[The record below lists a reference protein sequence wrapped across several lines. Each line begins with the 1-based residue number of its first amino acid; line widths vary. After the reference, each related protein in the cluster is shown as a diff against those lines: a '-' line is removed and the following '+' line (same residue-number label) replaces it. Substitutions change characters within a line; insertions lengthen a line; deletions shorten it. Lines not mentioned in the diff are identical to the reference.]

1 MTSAARAEQ
10 AVDFDEGNVVLG
22 MIIDWV
28 DLRGN
33 KTCRSYKFQR
43 PMELPGALVELND
56 RQLHENAFQTGIPIS
71 LRRPALERLYPAVTT
86 SALHVP
92 ASFLR

>member
-1 MTSAARAEQ
+1 
-10 AVDFDEGNVVLG
+10 
-22 MIIDWV
+22 
-28 DLRGN
+28 
-33 KTCRSYKFQR
+33 
-43 PMELPGALVELND
+43 MELPGALVELND